1 MTYSARY
8 AVPTHHR
15 WILCE
20 NEDAGVSVGGRVIS
34 AVALGTL
41 TLGQA
46 VCWISGT
53 DRGVNTST
61 AAAVHRGFAGI
72 VVGGTRLMAGSGN
85 FACANERGDYGV
97 LQAATVNQE
106 VLIQIDGIAFAI
118 MAGGYA
124 VGTVLVPDTGT
135 AGRVLT
141 AADIGVTTGATAV
154 TSSAANGAGTVTGI
168 NGRGIG
174 KLLEVSTLAGQVRAI
189 HLQYPG

>member
-1 MTYSARY
+1 MPYSARY

-15 WILCE
+15 WLILE
-20 NEDAGVSVGGRVIS
+20 NEDVGITVGGRVIS
-34 AVALGTL
+34 AIALGTL

-46 VCWISGT
+46 VCWIAGT

-61 AAAVHRGFAGI
+61 AVGVHRAFAGI

-85 FACANERGDYGV
+85 FACANDRADYGV
-97 LQAATVNQE
+97 IQAATVNQE
-106 VLIQIDGIAFAI
+106 VLIQIDGVAFAI
-118 MAGGYA
+118 VAGANA
-124 VGTVLVPDTGT
+124 VGTVLVPDTTT
-135 AGRVLT
+135 AGRVLA
-141 AADIGVTTGATAV
+141 AADVGVTAGATAV

-174 KLLEVSTLAGQVRAI
+174 KQIEISTLAGQVRAI